1 MAKKEKDT
9 PTAKVKK
16 EKVAKTVKA
25 EKDAPAV
32 KVKKEKVA
40 QTAKKVRITQ
50 IRSMIKR
57 PERQQRTIQSLGLGR
72 VHQSVEVEY
81 TPQIEGMA
89 KKVSHLVSV
98 KDL

>member
-9 PTAKVKK
+9 PAVKKVKLAKTVKAVKETQPARVKK
-16 EKVAKTVKA
+16 EKVTG
-25 EKDAPAV
+25 
-32 KVKKEKVA
+32 
-40 QTAKKVRITQ
+40 TAKKVRITQ

-72 VHQSVEVEY
+72 VHQSVDVEY